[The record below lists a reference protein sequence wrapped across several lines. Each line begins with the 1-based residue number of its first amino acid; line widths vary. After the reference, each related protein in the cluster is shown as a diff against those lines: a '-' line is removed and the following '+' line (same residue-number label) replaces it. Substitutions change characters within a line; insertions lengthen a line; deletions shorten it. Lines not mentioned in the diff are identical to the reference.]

1 MSFLKYPKNYHA
13 NGYGWHNM
21 AAMGYAK
28 PPSPSSG
35 SISSGVSSIYP
46 SPYSGMPMP
55 MPTPGAF
62 ASSGPAMP
70 TLPNSQYNNGG
81 NVGVQLSYG
90 FAPGI
95 VPAQIPNVPRADSI
109 NSGPKLGWNI
119 GGVGAGGSSAPSI
132 TSVDSGVH
140 DPIKAQQETVCQSI
154 FVPEEDRPIYSFGFP
169 SVSEY
174 DESSSNDAVKPIFW
188 EKKSSHLVLR
198 LSTFALDFLVSSMFR
213 CPQFRHDI
221 RRKRLASKARRWPV
235 FLFSKW

>member
-1 MSFLKYPKNYHA
+1 
-13 NGYGWHNM
+13 M

-46 SPYSGMPMP
+46 SPYSGMPVP

-62 ASSGPAMP
+62 ACTGPAMP
-70 TLPNSQYNNGG
+70 TLPNSQYNSGG

-109 NSGPKLGWNI
+109 DSGPKLGWNI

-174 DESSSNDAVKPIFW
+174 DESSSNDAVKPFFLKISLVIWCCGCPNSLSIFSSLRYSVVFYFVMIFG
-188 EKKSSHLVLR
+188 EKDSDQSRRWHFFVFKMVNTL
-198 LSTFALDFLVSSMFR
+198 SSMRIFY
-213 CPQFRHDI
+213 F
-221 RRKRLASKARRWPV
+221 
-235 FLFSKW
+235 